1 MPDGAID
8 FFLLNVPAWLPWGRE
23 GKGRESKVKG
33 NSRCSSYSHIL
44 GVWGMGGSGS
54 LNPSPPEKSLLPP
67 DSLETGL
74 LFPHCRDLGNGEG
87 VWIMFVNGRGVKWR
101 DGKWYKVVF

>member
-54 LNPSPPEKSLLPP
+54 LNPSPPEESLLPP
-67 DSLETGL
+67 DCPDKFDIRIKKTLTITWDA
-74 LFPHCRDLGNGEG
+74 LFC
-87 VWIMFVNGRGVKWR
+87 II
-101 DGKWYKVVF
+101 